1 MRRPLPQ
8 LVDDAQVTTRGAG
21 DAMVVTLGRPGE
33 RAKRMNASMWGAVAL
48 LEAHDDLDTWKADV
62 RRRHPDITDDK
73 ADKILAALM
82 SAGLVAVPGAPVPPP
97 RPMTSPGVRVSTSGE
112 GGDGDS
118 ADLVER
124 SVVSKRPVFNQ
135 EITQVSR
142 VPLRPPTVRRDLTA
156 RRTDKP
162 GMVEVSTP
170 EGARHVMPET
180 EYRILL
186 ELDGIRDL
194 HTIHAALSA
203 RGASYSFEML
213 SMFVGSMVRQ
223 KLVVDAALVDVA
235 AASGLRPS
243 TAPPEPM
250 GDDAVR
256 TAPNEV
262 PPDIA
267 GGDDEAAS
275 PSEPAGASSESSSEA
290 PESSESSESSTPDV
304 QGAWDGADAVASS
317 ADARKRRAERRLK
330 QIARYAA
337 APAAIFV
344 LGLIVRYPM
353 TITYECEIEPVDNRT
368 VRSPIDGVLAA
379 VAVDEG
385 QRVQAG
391 QVLGNLDNAAVQLE
405 LVKNKAALERATA
418 ELELLKQGT
427 RAEEVERA
435 RARISGLQNEAGLA
449 SSRLERVRGLVKQGV
464 AARAEQDRAE
474 ADLAAISGQLQQ
486 ARAELKVLQAG
497 ARPDD
502 LKKKE
507 AEIDSL
513 QAQVAVSE
521 KQLTATVLKAPMAG
535 VITTQKPQEKVN
547 TRVGVGDPIFEI
559 VSPERMRAT
568 VLVSERDFDV
578 LKKGLPMK
586 VKVSAYPVDEF
597 SGEVVRVAEKMERRD
612 SGNIVRVEG
621 VIDNVDGKLVSHMTG
636 FAEIKGESRPIV
648 SLLGRRV
655 LRWVRVRF
663 LI

>member
-8 LVDDAQVTTRGAG
+8 LVNDAQVTTRGAG
-21 DAMVVTLGRPGE
+21 DAMVVTVGRPGE
-33 RAKRMNASMWGAVAL
+33 RAKRMTASMWGAIAL
-48 LEAHDDLDTWKADV
+48 LEAHDDVDSWKVDV
-62 RRRHPDITDDK
+62 RRRHPDISDDK
-73 ADKILAALM
+73 AEKILSALVAA
-82 SAGLVAVPGAPVPPP
+82 GIVAVPGAPAPPP
-97 RPMTSPGVRVSTSGE
+97 RPPPRPGAAQPTIDVDDGE
-112 GGDGDS
+112 A

-124 SVVSKRPVFNQ
+124 STVARRPVLNQ

-194 HTIHAALSA
+194 RTIHAALSA

-213 SMFVGSMVRQ
+213 SMFVTGMVRQ
-223 KLVVDAALVDVA
+223 NLVVDAALVDVA

-243 TAPPEPM
+243 TAPANP
-250 GDDAVR
+250 DDDDGVN
-256 TAPNEV
+256 TAPQQV
-262 PPDIA
+262 PPDIG
-267 GGDDEAAS
+267 GGDDEAA
-275 PSEPAGASSESSSEA
+275 EASSAETGESSPTE
-290 PESSESSESSTPDV
+290 PDSSSPDV

-317 ADARKRRAERRLK
+317 AEARKRRAERRLK
-330 QIARYAA
+330 QVGRIAAV
-337 APAAIFV
+337 PAALFL
-344 LGLIVRYPM
+344 LGLIFRYPL

-379 VAVDEG
+379 VVVEEG

-435 RARISGLQNEAGLA
+435 RARISGLQNEASLA
-449 SSRLERVRGLVKQGV
+449 SSRLQRVRTLVKQGV
-464 AARAEQDRAE
+464 AARTEQDRAE
-474 ADLAAISGQLQQ
+474 ADQAAISGQLQQ

-507 AEIDSL
+507 AEIESL
-513 QAQVAVSE
+513 RAQVEVSE
-521 KQLTATVLKAPMAG
+521 KQLAATVLKAPMAG

-547 TRVGVGDPIFEI
+547 TRVGVGDSIFEI

-597 SGEVVRVAEKMERRD
+597 SGEVVRVGEKMERRE